1 MRQELEKRDGERT
14 TFRGTF
20 ARFGSKRGW
29 KGDLPTVLFQDIRTP
44 TGEPICD
51 HLWMNL
57 TKGIVALDL
66 QIGDVVQFDARV
78 LEYEKG
84 YKGRRDDVYDAP
96 ISIDYKLSHPTRL
109 VKVAP

>member
-1 MRQELEKRDGERT
+1 MRQERERRDGERA
-14 TFRGTF
+14 TFHGTF
-20 ARFGSKRGW
+20 VRFGSKRGW
-29 KGDLPTVLFQDIRTP
+29 VGDLPTVLFQDIRTP

-51 HLWMNL
+51 HVWMNL
-57 TKGIVALDL
+57 TKGTAALDL

-109 VKVAP
+109 VKVAS

>member
-14 TFRGTF
+14 TFHGTF

-57 TKGIVALDL
+57 TKGIAALDL

-78 LEYEKG
+78 QEYEKG
-84 YKGRRDDVYDAP
+84 YKGRRDVYDAP

-109 VKVAP
+109 VKVSP